1 MKIVMDKRLGQAE
14 TERRRLEQELMTTRT
29 SSFNGSMISLDSN
42 SDDSG
47 GSPSPNPGTS
57 TDIPPPTGEKLLLPQ
72 ADYLS
77 DLNRF
82 VKEIVPLRV
91 QFVINSCKWYVK
103 VQGSCNFNKYSQQN
117 YEHFLYYKTWSF
129 GTVSLITPRFFFS
142 LLRVNFE
149 NLRTCTSFGST
160 LEIFE
165 DFRTTLEIFE
175 RLSINFG
182 KKRN

>member
-82 VKEIVPLRV
+82 V
-91 QFVINSCKWYVK
+91 
-103 VQGSCNFNKYSQQN
+103 
-117 YEHFLYYKTWSF
+117 
-129 GTVSLITPRFFFS
+129 
-142 LLRVNFE
+142 
-149 NLRTCTSFGST
+149 
-160 LEIFE
+160 
-165 DFRTTLEIFE
+165 
-175 RLSINFG
+175 
-182 KKRN
+182 